1 MSIPAAAPQAE
12 RVIARLRPHAR
23 AMFWPSLALIAG
35 CGGVGYFGS
44 SLTDTWAPLL
54 VWAGGAL
61 VIVVVF
67 LLPLAHWLSIRY
79 TITTRRI
86 ILRSGFFVRTRHEI
100 LHSRGYDIT
109 VTSTWLQSAFRTGTL
124 RLKRGADGTIV
135 VRDVPHVEIVQAA
148 LHDLLEN
155 ARNLT
160 AALPSSSALAD
171 QAALRDRR

>member
-23 AMFWPSLALIAG
+23 AMFWPSLVLIAA
-35 CGGVGYFGS
+35 CGAVGYLGS
-44 SLTDTWAPLL
+44 TLEISWARLL
-54 VWAGGAL
+54 VWVGGAL
-61 VIVVVF
+61 VLACLF
-67 LLPLAHWLSIRY
+67 LLPLAHWLSVRY

-86 ILRSGFFVRTRHEI
+86 ILRTGFFVRTRHEI

-109 VTSTWLQSAFRTGTL
+109 VTTTWLQSAFRTGTI
-124 RLKRGADGTIV
+124 RLKRGADGALV
-135 VRDVPHVEIVQAA
+135 MRDVPHVDTVQSA

-160 AALPSSSALAD
+160 AALPTQSALAD

>member
-23 AMFWPSLALIAG
+23 AMFWPAVVLIAAAG
-35 CGGVGYFGS
+35 AVGYFAFS
-44 SLTDTWAPLL
+44 FDQSWAQLA
-54 VWAGGAL
+54 VWVGGAL
-61 VIVVVF
+61 VLIFLF
-67 LLPLAHWLSIRY
+67 LLPLCHWLSTRY

-86 ILRSGFFVRTRHEI
+86 ILRYGFFVRTRHEI

-109 VTSTWLQSAFRTGTL
+109 ITKTWLQSAFRSGSIH
-124 RLKRGADGTIV
+124 LKRGADGV
-135 VRDVPHVEIVQAA
+135 LVMRDVPHADTVQNA

-160 AALPSSSALAD
+160 ASLPSGSALAD

>member
-12 RVIARLRPHAR
+12 RVIARLRPHVR
-23 AMFWPSLALIAG
+23 AMFWPGLALIAASG
-35 CGGVGYFGS
+35 AVGYLASTFEES
-44 SLTDTWAPLL
+44 WTQLL

-61 VIVVVF
+61 VLIFLF
-67 LLPLAHWLSIRY
+67 LLPLGHWLSTRY

-86 ILRSGFFVRTRHEI
+86 ILRYGFFVRTRHEI

-109 VTSTWLQSAFRTGTL
+109 ITTTWLQSAFRCGTI
-124 RLKRGADGTIV
+124 RLKRGADGALV
-135 VRDVPHVEIVQAA
+135 MRDVPHADTVQSA

-160 AALPSSSALAD
+160 ASLPSGSALAE